1 MDKNVI
7 FHNVYENKYSQF
19 DRLPAYEN
27 FRKQTEYS
35 SITLSENKST
45 GTQNKKV
52 IFIIM
57 RRQNIILNILNDSRL
72 QK

>member
-1 MDKNVI
+1 M
-7 FHNVYENKYSQF
+7 YENKYSQF

-45 GTQNKKV
+45 GTQNKKSY
-52 IFIIM
+52 FYNNATSKHNFEYPK
-57 RRQNIILNILNDSRL
+57 R
-72 QK
+72 